1 MDETVGGPKACGCVL
16 QPVTAGLARLHY
28 RPRAGV
34 RACRCATKYVSVE
47 TSKAATP
54 GRRKLHAMPVAL
66 PQDPLT
72 VLMVD
77 DDAELAAGGRAAARA
92 RHACA
97 LRRHRGPG
105 LADLTRLEPDVLLLD
120 LMLPDAN
127 GIDLCRRLR
136 ESGHELPVLM
146 LTARGDPSTA
156 CWVLSWAPTTTWASP
171 SSHGSWRGCVR
182 AGKASAGRHAPDPAP
197 L

>member
-1 MDETVGGPKACGCVL
+1 
-16 QPVTAGLARLHY
+16 
-28 RPRAGV
+28 
-34 RACRCATKYVSVE
+34 
-47 TSKAATP
+47 
-54 GRRKLHAMPVAL
+54 MPVAL

-77 DDAELAAGGRAAARA
+77 DDAELSAMVAELLHAHGMRVHCAGTAAQ
-92 RHACA
+92 
-97 LRRHRGPG
+97 G

-156 CWVLSWAPTTTWASP
+156 CWVLSWAPTTTLASP
-171 SSHGSWRGCVR
+171 SSPGSWWRGCVR
-182 AGKASAGRHAPDPAP
+182 WQGVSRRSCAGPSSALTD
-197 L
+197 